1 MRRLEYKDAK
11 SHKFWELDIE
21 GDAYTVRYG
30 KVGTDGQT
38 QTKTC
43 ASPAKAEAEGTKK
56 LESKIKKGYAEV
68 AVDTAAAAKRAEAE
82 GPRNPALEAGIFDN
96 PTNDEAWQVYGD
108 WLQEQHDVRG
118 ELISLDLQRAQAK
131 GATKKQLEARIAEI
145 EAEHRKAWLGGLA
158 KHLSHEG
165 IDEVASLVWSRGYIV
180 KASVGGT
187 DEDWSGA
194 SPDTILRALVKSS
207 AATFLAELSI
217 GTTYDDEDW
226 RGVMD
231 KNVQAITKAG
241 KLEALTR
248 LSIADTGGY
257 WDISSTSVG
266 DVTKVLPVV
275 PRLRRLYVRGGE
287 IELSQLHHDRLE
299 SVTLETGG
307 LPQTTVRAVGKCKLP
322 AATNLVVYFG
332 SSDYGAG
339 GTISDLAPLFTGKGV
354 PKLRQL
360 GLCNAEF
367 QDDIARELAKSP
379 LLAQLTRVDL
389 SLGTMTDAGA
399 QHILDAA
406 KQFSHLEALNL
417 SNNFISAEM
426 CAQLTAALP
435 HTAVDRQEE
444 PYEYNGRLSYYV
456 SVGE

>member
-43 ASPAKAEAEGTKK
+43 ASAEKAESEGTKK

-68 AVDTAAAAKRAEAE
+68 AVDTAAVAKRAEAE
-82 GPRNPALEAGIFDN
+82 GARNPALEAGIFDD
-96 PTNDEAWQVYGD
+96 PSNDEAWQVYGD

-118 ELISLDLQRAQAK
+118 ELISLELQRAQAK
-131 GATKKQLEARIAEI
+131 GATKKKLEARIAEI
-145 EAEHRKAWLGGLA
+145 VAEHEKSWLGGLA
-158 KHLSHEG
+158 KHLDHEG
-165 IDEVASLVWSRGYIV
+165 IEQVATIKWSRGYIV
-180 KASVGGT
+180 SASVGNS

-194 SPDTILRALVKSS
+194 SPDTILRALVKLP
-207 AATFLAELSI
+207 AAMFLTDLAI
-217 GTTYDDEDW
+217 GTTYDDADW

-231 KNVQAITKAG
+231 KNVHAITKAG
-241 KLEALTR
+241 KLEALTK
-248 LSIADTGGY
+248 LSIADTEGY

-275 PRLRRLYVRGGE
+275 PRLRSLYVRGGE
-287 IELSQLHHDRLE
+287 IELSQLHHDLLE

-322 AATNLVVYFG
+322 NATKLVVFFG

-339 GTISDLAPLFTGKGV
+339 GSIADLQPLFTGKGV
-354 PKLRQL
+354 PKLEHL

-379 LLAQLTRVDL
+379 LLAQLKHVDL

-399 QHILDAA
+399 ELILASAA
-406 KQFSHLEALNL
+406 KFEHLESLDL
-417 SNNFISAEM
+417 SDNFISTEV
-426 CAQLTAALP
+426 CARLTAALP
-435 HTAVDRQEE
+435 QAVVHSQEQAS
-444 PYEYNGRLSYYV
+444 EYNGRLHYYV

>member
-68 AVDTAAAAKRAEAE
+68 AIDKAAAAKRAEAE
-82 GPRNPALEAGIFDN
+82 GPRNAALEAGIFDDPGN
-96 PTNDEAWQVYGD
+96 EEAWQVYGD
-108 WLQEQHDVRG
+108 WLQEQQDVRG
-118 ELISLDLQRAQAK
+118 ELISLELQLGQAK
-131 GATKKQLEARIAEI
+131 GATKTKLEARIAEI
-145 EAEHRKAWLGGLA
+145 ETEHRKSWLGGLA
-158 KHLSHEG
+158 KHLGHDG
-165 IDEVASLVWSRGYIV
+165 IEDVATFEWSRGYIV
-180 KASVGGT
+180 SASVGNT
-187 DEDWSGA
+187 DEDWSGS
-194 SPDTILRALVKSS
+194 SPDTILRALVKSP
-207 AATFLAELSI
+207 AAVFLASLSI
-217 GTTYDDEDW
+217 GTTYDDDDW

-248 LSIADTGGY
+248 LRIADEGD

-266 DVTKVLPVV
+266 DVTKVLPVA
-275 PRLRRLYVRGGE
+275 PRLRSLFVRGGE
-287 IELSQLHHDRLE
+287 IELSQLHHDHLE

-307 LPQTTVRAVGKCKLP
+307 LPRSTVRGVGQCQLP
-322 AATNLVVYFG
+322 VATRLVVYFG
-332 SSDYGAG
+332 SSEYGASG
-339 GTISDLAPLFTGKGV
+339 SISDLQPLFKSKGL
-354 PKLRQL
+354 PKLKHL

-379 LLAQLTRVDL
+379 LLAQLTCVDL

-399 QHILDAA
+399 QHILAAA
-406 KQFSHLEALNL
+406 KKFKHLERLDL
-417 SNNFISAEM
+417 SDNFISNEA
-426 CAQLTAALP
+426 CAQLKAALP
-435 HTAVDRQEE
+435 KVEVGGQDT
-444 PYEYNGRLSYYV
+444 PSEYSGQLHYYV

>member
-43 ASPAKAEAEGTKK
+43 ATPAKAEAEGTKK

-68 AVDTAAAAKRAEAE
+68 AVDTTAAAKRAEAA
-82 GPRNPALEAGIFDN
+82 GPRNPELEAGIFDD
-96 PTNDEAWQVYGD
+96 PTNEEAWQVYGD
-108 WLQEQHDVRG
+108 WLQEQHDARG
-118 ELISLDLQRAQAK
+118 ELISLDQQRAKAT
-131 GATKKQLEARIAEI
+131 GASKKQLEARIAEI
-145 EAEHRKAWLGGLA
+145 ETEHKKSWLGGLA
-158 KHLSHEG
+158 KLLGHDD
-165 IDEVASLVWSRGYIV
+165 IDRIAKLEWSRGYIV
-180 KASVGGT
+180 GASVGNS
-187 DEDWSGA
+187 DEDWSGP
-194 SPDTILRALVKSS
+194 SPDTILRALVKSPT
-207 AATFLAELSI
+207 AMFLADLSI
-217 GTTYDDEDW
+217 GTTYDDDDW
-226 RGVMD
+226 QGLMD
-231 KNVQAITKAG
+231 KNVHAITKAG
-241 KLEALTR
+241 KLEALTN
-248 LSIADTGGY
+248 LSIADTEGY

-275 PRLRRLYVRGGE
+275 PRLRSLFVRGGQ
-287 IELSQLHHDRLE
+287 IDLSQLHHDLLE

-307 LPQTTVRAVGKCKLP
+307 LPQGTVRAVGKCQLP
-322 AATNLVVYFG
+322 NATQLVVYFG

-339 GTISDLAPLFTGKGV
+339 GSIADLQPLFTGKGV
-354 PKLRQL
+354 PKLEHL

-379 LLAQLTRVDL
+379 LLAQLKHVDL

-399 QHILDAA
+399 EAILAAAA
-406 KQFSHLEALNL
+406 KFKHLEVLDL
-417 SNNFISAEM
+417 SDNFISTEV
-426 CAQLTAALP
+426 CARLTAALP
-435 HTAVDRQEE
+435 QADVRSQQQ
-444 PYEYNGRLSYYV
+444 PSEYNGRLHYYV